1 MKTVNGLDHFEALA
15 EQLVEGTF
23 ERLFRPRLHPSAV
36 ARRLARA
43 MEDGR
48 IIADDG
54 QALLPNQYW
63 VFLNPD
69 DFAILNAGDES
80 LRVELMRYLQRLAAE
95 GGARFVGRLR
105 VALHPV
111 ADLSVGQ
118 VDVRA
123 AHGTEPGDA
132 ADTQEVK
139 IARQSA
145 ADAGR
150 WYLRLGGRVFPLGEP
165 VVRLGRALSNDV
177 ILDDRRVSRRHV
189 QLRWRAGT
197 YYLSDI
203 GSSGGTVVN
212 GRPLHP
218 GEEVPLVAGGVISLA
233 GVVLTVGVEPEQ
245 PAIDVP
251 PTPPM
256 ASPEE

>member
-1 MKTVNGLDHFEALA
+1 MKTVNGFDHFEALA

-23 ERLFRPRLHPSAV
+23 ERLFRPRLHPSDV

-48 IIADDG
+48 IIADGG

-63 VFLNPD
+63 VFLNTD
-69 DFAILNAGDES
+69 DFAALNVGGES
-80 LRVELMRYLQRLAAE
+80 LQAELIHYLQRLAAE
-95 GGARFVGRLR
+95 GGARFGGRLH
-105 VALHPV
+105 VVLHAV
-111 ADLSVGQ
+111 ADLSMGQ

-123 AHGTEPGDA
+123 AHGSEPGDA
-132 ADTQEVK
+132 TDTHEVK
-139 IARQSA
+139 ISRQSA
-145 ADAGR
+145 ADAAR

-177 ILDDRRVSRRHV
+177 ILDDRRVSRRHA

-212 GRPLHP
+212 GQPIRP
-218 GEEVPLVAGGVISLA
+218 GEEVPLAAGGVISLA
-233 GVVLTVGVEPEQ
+233 GVVMTVSVQAEQ
-245 PAIDVP
+245 PAIDLP

-256 ASPEE
+256 ASPEG